1 MLYIDKLTQEISL
14 NRGDSGLLTL
24 DINAGTELYPVEFNL
39 GDKDCL
45 YMAIEEPN
53 QPFENA
59 IVKKVINN
67 SNTIKD
73 KDGNIIIEIK
83 PDDTVCL
90 MPGLYYYEIKAKLY
104 RGNQYKNLYLVVTFN
119 EDFTYSIVD
128 EKTNTCLSYG
138 TYFTIG
144 EKFYLTES
152 TTHNQYRCEFENNF
166 LKIISETIT
175 NEFTNLYYKQ
185 CEDEVNTII
194 PQKRFIIER

>member
-1 MLYIDKLTQEISL
+1 MFNINQLTQEISL
-14 NRGDSGLLTL
+14 NRGDSALLTL
-24 DINAGTELYPVEFNL
+24 DINAGNELYPVEFIL

-90 MPGLYYYEIKAKLY
+90 LPGLYYYEIKAKLY
-104 RGNQYKNLYLVVTFN
+104 WLPLYNLAF
-119 EDFTYSIVD
+119 
-128 EKTNTCLSYG
+128 
-138 TYFTIG
+138 
-144 EKFYLTES
+144 
-152 TTHNQYRCEFENNF
+152 
-166 LKIISETIT
+166 IS
-175 NEFTNLYYKQ
+175 
-185 CEDEVNTII
+185 
-194 PQKRFIIER
+194 